1 MQNNINNTPN
11 LKSFLRRTDSTQDYP
26 CHFIQDPI
34 LLRLILDEEAKIDVL
49 ESIIQEKRAYVKKL
63 RNSENKNV

>member
-26 CHFIQDPI
+26 GHFIQDPI
-34 LLRLILDEEAKIDVL
+34 LLRLVLDEEAKITNTKH
-49 ESIIQEKRAYVKKL
+49 I
-63 RNSENKNV
+63 